1 MYNSVLKFLKGD
13 FFHQFLLGAGR
24 GGGELAGIPVM
35 EIVSLKDDLRLL

>member
-24 GGGELAGIPVM
+24 GGRISRDTCDGN
-35 EIVSLKDDLRLL
+35 SLP